1 MNTDLIWKIASIGSS
16 LIILPLFGWV
26 WSTNE
31 DVRRIELKN
40 EYADEKVERMEKELK
55 QISENETKLKL
66 MQKDIEFIKK
76 EVKSISS
83 MMKAGDK

>member
-83 MMKAGDK
+83 MMKAGDQ

>member
-76 EVKSISS
+76 EVKNISS
-83 MMKAGDK
+83 MMKAGDR

>member
-76 EVKSISS
+76 EVKNISS